1 MPTDVATSALAGKRS
16 TINRQFKKDE
26 RIEKLGDFA
35 DYMTY
40 NLWPVPYI
48 MPWST
53 MTNVYKFLQ
62 FFYILG
68 LMFYFDNFSTTPFV
82 YLAMHGSY
90 GFFWVIKDRTFP
102 DPYM

>member
-1 MPTDVATSALAGKRS
+1 
-16 TINRQFKKDE
+16 
-26 RIEKLGDFA
+26 
-35 DYMTY
+35 MTY
-40 NLWPVPYI
+40 NLWPGPYI